1 MTLGRGLGT
10 RSEAKSDYVSIIC
23 TQPGG
28 HAKDTCTHAYVWR
41 YIHTS
46 IHPCSIRP
54 SRVGLQASEVLMVQP
69 LLSVFSAWAWGGN
82 KRIMTFTTPL
92 RHHSVISPVASVH
105 AAPYGRRQVT
115 HISRDPASLTVCCNG
130 SASAYRNH
138 QVKKPRL
145 DTRPPAV

>member
-115 HISRDPASLTVCCNG
+115 RKYSCHALREDG
-130 SASAYRNH
+130 
-138 QVKKPRL
+138 PRSIHTTDHANAAL
-145 DTRPPAV
+145 ATGHG